1 MTNKNCPVCGKSAR
15 ENNELSTRPLA
26 SCDNPHCFMYATGFH
41 VEDWNAPRPVEDA
54 LRDEITDAKNSFA
67 VAKNIINAL
76 EYECDNHIKNLAQI
90 RAELEAI
97 KARRCETC
105 KHGRIRGNEEFEI
118 IYCEENPAFYE
129 HWFHDCCINWEAKEA
144 QTATS
149 TETSDK

>member
-1 MTNKNCPVCGKSAR
+1 
-15 ENNELSTRPLA
+15 
-26 SCDNPHCFMYATGFH
+26 MYATGFH

-97 KARRCETC
+97 KARRCEAC
-105 KHGRIRGNEEFEI
+105 KWFVWDDKGMRCTGDAPFLDFYPCPIEGVLSFSCEFFEKG
-118 IYCEENPAFYE
+118 PAQHALF
-129 HWFHDCCINWEAKEA
+129 WEPKDP
-144 QTATS
+144 QTTTS